1 MATREVTVN
10 VTEFKAKCLEHL
22 RKLESGRVR
31 KVTVTRRGKP
41 VAVIE
46 RAAAGE
52 MPVKDVYG
60 FMRDVM
66 RLSPDYDPFEQVVE
80 EPSDPFFDTASDG
93 DAAA

>member
-1 MATREVTVN
+1 MRPKGVTIN

-22 RKLESGRVR
+22 RKLETGKLTR
-31 KVTVTRRGKP
+31 VTVTRRGKP

-46 RAAAGE
+46 RAVARE

-80 EPSDPFFDTASDG
+80 EPSDPFFDAASDG